1 MGYRFLEMIL
11 PVRTMVALSES
22 PLAPQCLD
30 FAS

>member
-1 MGYRFLEMIL
+1 MGYRLEMIL